1 MAVCKIVATFD
12 CAVERVWA
20 VVTSLQNTAWR
31 SDLSRVE
38 VLSDTE
44 FVEYTK
50 DGYPTH
56 FTVTARETCKRWA
69 FDMDNSNM
77 HGHWCGLFREKDGG
91 TEVEFTEEVTA
102 KKFFMRGVVRPY
114 LKSQQALYIAD
125 LHKALQ

>member
-38 VLSDTE
+38 SLSDTE

-56 FTVTARETCKRWA
+56 FTVTACEPCRRWE

-91 TEVEFTEEVTA
+91 TEVEFTEDVTA
-102 KKFFMRGVVRPY
+102 KKFFMRAFVRPC

-125 LHKALQ
+125 LRKALQ